1 MSEPTPKTSPNIR
14 FTRRALA
21 SLTAGG
27 LAGESLLEATL
38 QEARTTQAL
47 SLETVKVL
55 LEFLG
60 QPAANQLELERMRP
74 ALEQTVRA
82 IQVIRDFE
90 IPLTLEPAFVFRPSS
105 SWLTLAF
112 ADF

>member
-1 MSEPTPKTSPNIR
+1 MSEPTPKTPPNIR

-27 LAGESLLEATL
+27 LAGETLLEAAV
-38 QEARTTQAL
+38 QETRTTQAL
-47 SLETVKVL
+47 SLETARVL

-60 QPAANQLELERMRP
+60 QPAANHLELERMRL
-74 ALEQTVRA
+74 ALERTVRA

-90 IPLTLEPAFVFRPSS
+90 IPLLWSRPLSF
-105 SWLTLAF
+105 TPRAVRTN
-112 ADF
+112 APHE